1 MIWEKFIFDLRYGSG
16 ELFTGAP
23 RDSFMT
29 RKDVSNMYNNIKKRE
44 YVKHESDPMS
54 VDCWVS
60 ECPES
65 FFFYQQQDVV
75 RNIPFIIGIQTKWM
89 LSMMVKY
96 SHNNMLSMDSTFSTN
111 KYGVNIF
118 TKTSFIQL
126 HFNVVLLYAYNLVFL
141 L

>member
-1 MIWEKFIFDLRYGSG
+1 MIWEKIIFDLRYGSG
-16 ELFTGAP
+16 ELFIGAP
-23 RDSFMT
+23 RDSFMK
-29 RKDVSNMYNNIKKRE
+29 RKDVSNMYNNIKRLE

-60 ECPES
+60 ECPEI

-75 RNIPFIIGIQTKWM
+75 KNIPFIIDIQTKWM

-111 KYGVNIF
+111 KYGINIF

-126 HFNVVLLYAYNLVFL
+126 YFNVILLYAYSLVFL